1 MGWIVPQGYRDLIRK
16 KKEEKKASAAIV
28 YAKAQ
33 NRTLKKYCCL
43 AA

>member
-1 MGWIVPQGYRDLIRK
+1 MGWIVPRGYRDLIRK
-16 KKEEKKASAAIV
+16 KKEEKKLV
-28 YAKAQ
+28 QHAKAQ